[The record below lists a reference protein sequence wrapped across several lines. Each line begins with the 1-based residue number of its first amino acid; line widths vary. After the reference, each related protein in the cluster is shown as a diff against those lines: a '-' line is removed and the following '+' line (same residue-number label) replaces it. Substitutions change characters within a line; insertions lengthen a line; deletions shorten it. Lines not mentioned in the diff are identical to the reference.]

1 MASSL
6 QLMHFDP
13 AAAFRND
20 LAAGIQARLVFY
32 RAIAVNATD
41 DDGLTM
47 LAHAAR
53 VGDAEAVKILLERG
67 ADPNAKDRNGL
78 TPLMWLAKGPNN
90 WQENPDAVECTAI
103 ALLSAGANPNTRDS
117 SGRTAAFFAVDQIL
131 YPFFKALAACK
142 VRATERLD
150 STGFTLLH
158 ALCDALQRFAGLP
171 IKKAMQSESDALPI
185 AMLLVENLGVDP
197 KARSAIGKT
206 AREIAVANK
215 SHLVAPWLVYGA
227 EAFDDNDDSSKLKL
241 ISGGAT
247 ACEAASMR
255 DVGKIQALIAL
266 GEAQDEPATDGDQI
280 GLTPLSCA
288 ASVMAVDVMT
298 LLLDAGADPTA
309 RINGK
314 ARGGRDTEGTS
325 AMRMLLW
332 APQSATS
339 IPSNLTADDWAKA
352 LETMLRTESA
362 ANAPVDAEGLTPLLT
377 LAQSIGRG
385 WRAGEANWAELAT
398 GILLKKGADPNA
410 RMSAKGID
418 LPFCKVP
425 GSITALG
432 LLAMNGSQDAE
443 SVAQL
448 LLQGGAD
455 PNLADKSGTTPLMTA
470 AGLSSPSQ
478 AESFTELLL
487 NAGANVALKD
497 EKARTALDIAS
508 AAGNDGVVEKLLMA
522 IEKTEA
528 AAEPDS
534 PAKAQT
540 ADEEQLTS
548 SDNVSVKMDNDS
560 FSNDSGTSDRPNST
574 PNSASFFDRIRKKHP
589 SVIVETVGVAD
600 DDASSHKEQ
609 QTPLRA
615 ESTSSSFFD
624 RMRSQAAARQAS
636 GQAAK
641 ITEPSPACSTLNPS
655 DPFGPVR
662 GMVDFLT
669 CTLSPLKRGKIELQ
683 MMALGLFAEGGSQ
696 DADVLARRTAD
707 LLISLDMATEVDWK
721 SEGEDFCALL
731 EGLINFAPIREA
743 GFDSIPL
750 DIQPDDDVPA
760 FANKFDAVSHQWG
773 WPIQLAALELNADSY
788 IFLLLDSLK
797 LAPARHAAQRAGLSL
812 LTPSELN

>member
-6 QLMHFDP
+6 QLMQFNP
-13 AAAFRND
+13 AAAFHND
-20 LAAGIQARLVFY
+20 LAAGTQTRLVFY
-32 RAIAVNATD
+32 RAISVNAAD

-53 VGDAEAVKILLERG
+53 VGDADAVKILLERG
-67 ADPNAKDRNGL
+67 ADPNAKDRNGM
-78 TPLMWLAKGPNN
+78 TPLMWLAKGPNK
-90 WQENPDAVECTAI
+90 WQEHPDAVECTAI

-117 SGRTAAFFAVDQIL
+117 SSRTSAFFAVDQIL

-158 ALCDALQRFAGLP
+158 ALCDALQRFVDLP
-171 IKKAMQSESDALPI
+171 IEKAMQSESDALAI
-185 AMLLVENLGVDP
+185 AMILVENLGVDP
-197 KARSAIGKT
+197 NAKSAIGKT

-227 EAFDDNDDSSKLKL
+227 EAFDENDDSSKLKL

-266 GEAQDEPATDGDQI
+266 GEAQDEPASEGDQI

-298 LLLDAGADPTA
+298 LLLNAGADPTA

-332 APQSATS
+332 APQSSTS
-339 IPSNLTADDWAKA
+339 IPSNLSADDWAKA
-352 LETMLRTESA
+352 LETMLRTESV

-377 LAQSIGRG
+377 LAQNIGRG

-398 GILLKKGADPNA
+398 GILLRKGADPNA

-418 LPFCKVP
+418 RPFCKVP
-425 GSITALG
+425 GSVTALG
-432 LLAMNGSQDAE
+432 LLAKNGSQDAE
-443 SVAQL
+443 SMAQL

-470 AGLSSPSQ
+470 AGLSSPSH

-487 NAGANVALKD
+487 KAGANVALKD

-508 AAGNDGVVEKLLMA
+508 AAGNDGVVEKLLTA
-522 IEKTEA
+522 IEKLDA
-528 AAEPDS
+528 IANG
-534 PAKAQT
+534 Q
-540 ADEEQLTS
+540 
-548 SDNVSVKMDNDS
+548 
-560 FSNDSGTSDRPNST
+560 TSDTEQPTNTGNISEQKDGDCFARDTNISDEPNPTS
-574 PNSASFFDRIRKKHP
+574 NSASFFDRIRKKHP
-589 SVIVETVGVAD
+589 STIVETVGVAD
-600 DDASSHKEQ
+600 DDASSHKGQ

-696 DADVLARRTAD
+696 GADVLARRTAD

-743 GFDSIPL
+743 GFESIPL

-760 FANKFDAVSHQWG
+760 FANKFDAICHQWG
-773 WPIQLAALELNADSY
+773 WPIKLAALELNADSY